1 MAADLPMNGTSI
13 HPRTRPGPV
22 ALTVASLDRMIPFY
36 EGYLGLSL
44 HRRQSDHAEL
54 GVGGEPLLQLLERP
68 GAGRARGTTGL
79 YHFAVLVP
87 SRRELAR
94 VIARLIER
102 GYPNYPTDHVM
113 TETTYL
119 DDPEGNGIE
128 VYADTPEDGV
138 FSFAGGRFEARDAQ
152 GNPRSG
158 RDPLDL
164 DELFRHLRPTDDLR
178 APMPS
183 ETRIGHVH
191 LHVAD
196 LAEAV
201 RFYHDGL
208 GFDEMGNAPAFR
220 AAFLSAGGYHH
231 HVGVNTWQGEGAPPP
246 PSGSLGLRHVTF
258 VVPDMLEVGRVRDRL
273 TAHGFEI
280 ADQDGGV
287 MTRDPSQNGVLIV
300 PEAPSGSGA

>member
-1 MAADLPMNGTSI
+1 MGTQAEILMPNASSI
-13 HPRTRPGPV
+13 HPQTRLGPV
-22 ALTVASLDRMIPFY
+22 ELTVASLDRQIPFY
-36 EGYLGLSL
+36 QDFLGLRL
-44 HRRQSDHAEL
+44 HRRQAGGADL
-54 GVGGEPLLQLLERP
+54 GAGGEDLLRLIEQP

-94 VIARLIER
+94 VIARLIAR
-102 GYPNYPTDHVM
+102 QVPNHPTDHLM

-128 VYADTPEDGV
+128 VYTDTPEDGT

-164 DELFRHLRPTDDLR
+164 DVLFRELSPEDDLN
-178 APMPS
+178 APMPP
-183 ETRIGHVH
+183 ETVIGHVH
-191 LHVAD
+191 LHVRNVD
-196 LAEAV
+196 EAV

-208 GFDEMGNAPAFR
+208 GFDIMGMAPAFQ

-231 HVGVNTWQGEGAPPP
+231 HVGVNTWVGEGAPPP
-246 PSGSLGLRHVTF
+246 PAGALGLRHFTVI
-258 VVPDMLEVGRVRDRL
+258 VPDQTELERL
-273 TAHGFEI
+273 RERLISHAAEVSAQERGFL
-280 ADQDGGV
+280 
-287 MTRDPSQNGVLIV
+287 THDPSRNGVHV
-300 PEAPSGSGA
+300 VAARAG

>member
-1 MAADLPMNGTSI
+1 MPDMTSI
-13 HPRTRPGPV
+13 HPQTRLGPV
-22 ALTVASLDRMIPFY
+22 ELTAASLDRLIPFY
-36 EGYLGLSL
+36 EALLGLRL
-44 HRRQSDHAEL
+44 VRRQDGRADL
-54 GVGGEPLLQLLERP
+54 GAVGEPLLRLVEQP
-68 GAGRARGTTGL
+68 GARRVRGTTGL

-102 GYPNYPTDHVM
+102 GHPNYPTDHLM

-128 VYADTPEDGV
+128 VYTDTPEDGL
-138 FSFAGGRFEARDAQ
+138 FSFAGAEARDAQ

-164 DELFRHLRPTDDLR
+164 DELFRHLSPTDDLE
-178 APMPS
+178 APLPA

-196 LAEAV
+196 LTEAV

-208 GFDEMGNAPAFR
+208 GFDVMGLAPAFQ

-231 HVGVNTWQGEGAPPP
+231 HIGVNTWLGEGAPPP
-246 PSGSLGLRHVTF
+246 PAGAVGLRHFTVI
-258 VVPDMLEVGRVRDRL
+258 VPAVELDRL
-273 TAHGFEI
+273 RERLHAQGSQTVAHDDGFLS
-280 ADQDGGV
+280 
-287 MTRDPSQNGVLIV
+287 RDPSGNGVMVV
-300 PEAPSGSGA
+300 PESA